1 MDKAALKLKLKNIL
15 LYLLKNILSY
25 IRNSLAQY
33 KFQYVLILILPFW
46 IMYGIYYTYYDETT
60 KDAVIVETEQ
70 LANYIGNS
78 PIIVYKNWD
87 KLISFRAEIYI
98 DKKDTDSIK
107 KYREYLLDNGYT
119 KKKGPLWIKNKYQ
132 ISEEYDE
139 EYMIISVD
147 YIKDKLQ

>member
-15 LYLLKNILSY
+15 LYLLKNIISY

-46 IMYGIYYTYYDETT
+46 IMYSIYYTYYDETT

-70 LANYIGNS
+70 LRNYIGDS
-78 PIIVYKNWD
+78 PIIVYRNWD
-87 KLISFRAEIYI
+87 YIVSFRAKIYI
-98 DKKDTDSIK
+98 DKKDIDSIK

-119 KKKGPLWIKNKYQ
+119 KKRVPYG
-132 ISEEYDE
+132 
-139 EYMIISVD
+139 
-147 YIKDKLQ
+147 

>member
-15 LYLLKNILSY
+15 LYLLRNILSY

-33 KFQYVLILILPFW
+33 KFQYVLILVLPFW

-60 KDAVIVETEQ
+60 KDAVIVETEH
-70 LANYIGNS
+70 LRNYIGDG
-78 PIIVYKNWD
+78 PIIVYRNWD
-87 KLISFRAEIYI
+87 YVVSFRAKIYI

-139 EYMIISVD
+139 ECMIISVD
-147 YIKDKLQ
+147 YIKDKPQ

>member
-15 LYLLKNILSY
+15 LYLLRNILSY

-33 KFQYVLILILPFW
+33 KFQYILILILPFW
-46 IMYGIYYTYYDETT
+46 IMYSIYYTYYDETT
-60 KDAVIVETEQ
+60 KDAVIVETEH
-70 LANYIGNS
+70 LANYIGDS

-98 DKKDTDSIK
+98 DKKDTDSINK
-107 KYREYLLDNGYT
+107 CRKYLLDNGYKERRNHRWT
-119 KKKGPLWIKNKYQ
+119 KNKYE
-132 ISEEYDE
+132 INEKYNEEF
-139 EYMIISVD
+139 MIIKID

>member
-15 LYLLKNILSY
+15 LYLLRNILSY

-33 KFQYVLILILPFW
+33 KFQYILILILPFW

-60 KDAVIVETEQ
+60 KDAVIVETEP
-70 LANYIGNS
+70 LANYIGDS

-98 DKKDTDSIK
+98 DKKDTDSINK
-107 KYREYLLDNGYT
+107 CRKYLLDNGYT

-132 ISEEYDE
+132 ISEEYNK
-139 EYMIISVD
+139 EYLIISVD
-147 YIKDKLQ
+147 YIKDKPQ

>member
-15 LYLLKNILSY
+15 LYLLRNILSY

-60 KDAVIVETEQ
+60 KDAVIAETEQ

-78 PIIVYKNWD
+78 PIIVYRNWD
-87 KLISFRAEIYI
+87 YIVSFRAKIYI
-98 DKKDTDSIK
+98 DKKDIDSIK

-119 KKKGPLWIKNKYQ
+119 KKRVPYG
-132 ISEEYDE
+132 
-139 EYMIISVD
+139 
-147 YIKDKLQ
+147 

>member
-15 LYLLKNILSY
+15 LYLLRNILSY

-46 IMYGIYYTYYDETT
+46 IMYSIYYTYYDETT
-60 KDAVIVETEQ
+60 KDAVIAETEQ

-98 DKKDTDSIK
+98 DKKDTDSINK
-107 KYREYLLDNGYT
+107 CRKYLLDNGYT

-147 YIKDKLQ
+147 YIKDKPQ

>member
-1 MDKAALKLKLKNIL
+1 MDKTALKLKLKNIL
-15 LYLLKNILSY
+15 LYLLRNILSY

-107 KYREYLLDNGYT
+107 KCRKYLLDNGYT

-147 YIKDKLQ
+147 YIKDKPQ

>member
-15 LYLLKNILSY
+15 LYLLKNIISY

-60 KDAVIVETEQ
+60 KDAVIAETEQ

-78 PIIVYKNWD
+78 PIIVYRNWD
-87 KLISFRAEIYI
+87 YIVSFRAKIYI

-119 KKKGPLWIKNKYQ
+119 KKRVPYG
-132 ISEEYDE
+132 
-139 EYMIISVD
+139 
-147 YIKDKLQ
+147 

>member
-1 MDKAALKLKLKNIL
+1 
-15 LYLLKNILSY
+15 
-25 IRNSLAQY
+25 
-33 KFQYVLILILPFW
+33 
-46 IMYGIYYTYYDETT
+46 MYGIYYTYYDETT

-139 EYMIISVD
+139 ECMIISVD
-147 YIKDKLQ
+147 YIKDKPQ